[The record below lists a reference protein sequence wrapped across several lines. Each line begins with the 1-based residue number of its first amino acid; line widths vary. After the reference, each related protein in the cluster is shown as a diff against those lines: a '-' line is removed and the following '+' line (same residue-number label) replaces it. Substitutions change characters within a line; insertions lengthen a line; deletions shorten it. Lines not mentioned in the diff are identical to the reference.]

1 MAEKERD
8 WDKEMK
14 EVDKLLAK
22 LPAADPYLV
31 GSAPTV
37 RKPAAHAPAAGGG
50 GPGAAP
56 ARAHERLGT
65 WLRVGLGVLLTLGMA
80 AWPYSHQCGLRL
92 IFYMIGVGTVVV
104 AGAWSA
110 ISSWRRRLGLAHVVS
125 LVVTLWGLTLT
136 AGIFGP
142 RIYATPTALWL
153 CPEPPAPPR
162 H

>member
-37 RKPAAHAPAAGGG
+37 RKPAAHAPV
-50 GPGAAP
+50 AAP
-56 ARAHERLGT
+56 SRAHERLGT
-65 WLRVGLGVLLTLGMA
+65 WLRVGLGVLLAVGTA

-92 IFYMIGVGTVVV
+92 IFYMIGAGTVVV
-104 AGAWSA
+104 AGGWSA
-110 ISSWRRRLGLAHVVS
+110 ISSWRRHLGVAHVIA

-136 AGIFGP
+136 AGILLP
-142 RIYATPTALWL
+142 RIGYTTPAALWL
-153 CPEPPAPPR
+153 CPEPRAAPR
-162 H
+162 Q

>member
-37 RKPAAHAPAAGGG
+37 RKPAAHAPGGT
-50 GPGAAP
+50 PGAAP
-56 ARAHERLGT
+56 SRAHERVGT
-65 WLRVGLGVLLTLGMA
+65 WLRVGLGVLLALGMA

-136 AGIFGP
+136 AAIFGP
-142 RIYATPTALWL
+142 RIYAAPAALWL
-153 CPEPPAPPR
+153 CPEPPALPR

>member
-1 MAEKERD
+1 VAEKERD

-37 RKPAAHAPAAGGG
+37 RKPAAHASV
-50 GPGAAP
+50 AAP
-56 ARAHERLGT
+56 SRAHERLGT
-65 WLRVGLGVLLTLGMA
+65 WLRVGLGVLLAVGTA

-110 ISSWRRRLGLAHVVS
+110 ISSWKRHLGLAHVIA
-125 LVVTLWGLTLT
+125 LVVTFWGLTLT
-136 AGIFGP
+136 AGILLP
-142 RIYATPTALWL
+142 RIGYTTPAALWL
-153 CPEPPAPPR
+153 CPEPPAPR
-162 H
+162 SH